1 MSREEKLLWVIALIL
16 GVMWCGG
23 SVLAAVPRTIS
34 YQGYLKDS
42 AGKPITAATSLT
54 FRLYSTTSGVN
65 PVWSESR
72 SVTPVNGVYAVG
84 LGETSP
90 LPIPFNRQYYLGVQ
104 AGVDP
109 ELRPLQMLMAAP
121 YALHAGCNP
130 GDMLNC
136 YTGPPETMNVGLCKS
151 GVRSCASD
159 GNGFGACIGEF
170 APNCGGICLD
180 LSSNAANC
188 GTCGNAC
195 PTVSNGTPRCSGGVC
210 GYTCTV
216 GWGDCDTNSANGCE
230 TNLSN
235 NQNNCGS
242 CGTTCSGGN
251 ACSIPIC
258 LNNACTLAFLAY
270 GTVIATQTPGDCHTN
285 KCDGSGQ
292 IVSYVDDTDLPTATG
307 QCVHAMC
314 SNGVPMMP
322 NIANGTPCNDGN
334 PATVGDVCFNGI
346 CMPGI

>member
-216 GWGDCDTNSANGCE
+216 GWGDCDPTQPMAARPTCRIIR
-230 TNLSN
+230 
-235 NQNNCGS
+235 
-242 CGTTCSGGN
+242 TTAVPAERRVPAGMHAASPF
-251 ACSIPIC
+251 ASTMRVR
-258 LNNACTLAFLAY
+258 LHFWR
-270 GTVIATQTPGDCHTN
+270 TVRSLPPRHLEIATPTN
-285 KCDGSGQ
+285 
-292 IVSYVDDTDLPTATG
+292 
-307 QCVHAMC
+307 AMVRVK
-314 SNGVPMMP
+314 S
-322 NIANGTPCNDGN
+322 
-334 PATVGDVCFNGI
+334 
-346 CMPGI
+346 